1 MNTKALL
8 DFVTQVQADR
18 LGVEAIAVADEQRLL
33 FEHHFVPGFA
43 RNIYSHTK
51 SFTSTAVG
59 FAISE
64 GLLSLDDRPAA
75 CFPESL
81 PADVDPAWDSVTL
94 RDVYKRQVQGTL
106 ARRQAI
112 HGPS

>member
-1 MNTKALL
+1 MNAKALL

-64 GLLSLDDRPAA
+64 GLCLLTTVLRHASRSLYPQMLI
-75 CFPESL
+75 L
-81 PADVDPAWDSVTL
+81 P
-94 RDVYKRQVQGTL
+94 GT
-106 ARRQAI
+106 A
-112 HGPS
+112 